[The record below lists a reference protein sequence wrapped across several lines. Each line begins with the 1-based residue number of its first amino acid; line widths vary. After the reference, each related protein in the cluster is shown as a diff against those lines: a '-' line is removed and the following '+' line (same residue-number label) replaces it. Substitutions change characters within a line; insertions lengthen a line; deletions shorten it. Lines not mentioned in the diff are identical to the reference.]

1 MAPDQF
7 ERSEPRH
14 SAINLVTIQLL
25 DENGVAIDSGVG
37 RTLDLS
43 QHGMLLEL
51 DHSLPTERVAN
62 LSFALGDVVVDVDA
76 EIRSAKETEDGNYAM
91 GLKFTNLSAEATS
104 AIEAYLQRRA

>member
-1 MAPDQF
+1 MVPEQF

-14 SAINLVTIQLL
+14 SAVNLVSIQLL

-43 QHGMLLEL
+43 PHGMLLEL
-51 DHSLPTERVAN
+51 DHSLPPDHTAN

-76 EIRSAKETEDGNYAM
+76 EIRSAKETDDGKFTM
-91 GLKFTNLSAEATS
+91 GLKFINLSPEANA
-104 AIEAYLQRRA
+104 AIDEYLQKRS